1 MVVFCSCCGRD
12 FAEALDLA
20 NHTSRPNSICGGAL
34 GLGVVQQHERLLAD
48 ARAAQVAVSNAPAI
62 AAMEK
67 DRRQQHRDDTRAA
80 MLQKLQ
86 VQRFGKLRGAPSI
99 ADGKALVAT
108 AVQQIKPE
116 LMRRIAPMLKEG
128 ERSVDLLR
136 AVVNETCDVFGQLQL
151 TEHDLLPIL
160 SEKGEMAAH
169 AKDLHDTMVHA
180 VERELGWRELRSH
193 DAEGVGFGR
202 MRKRRSFCYDV
213 PVDATL
219 RRLLQCDARAWEQ
232 VKSASQRWGSVRDGA
247 SGSETI
253 LFDIPDAEYFRN
265 HPELGIQADPT
276 DRRIRLAFILYYDGL
291 GTTNAIGAFAHK
303 HSLGLFYYALVNLDP
318 SIRMALPYI
327 QLVTVVYE
335 SDIKHFGME
344 LIISGPLDEDEE
356 TGTSFGAAM
365 RRLGRP
371 EGIQLSVRGPPGG
384 PVYVSQAF
392 RGWLVLVAADHPAA
406 AKMFGY
412 KEIGGKLPCRGC
424 NWDQGTSAQEA
435 PAAYG
440 RPSSFLN
447 NSLCFWG
454 LRDENSLAVVQKDLE
469 ALGAEASM
477 ALRNT
482 QVLTPAGY
490 KDEIAALP
498 VVPRDLNGEPT
509 GGGAIG
515 PTGFRRPQHS
525 SRYFH
530 GGVHSPL
537 RMPHA
542 PLTAPQDLMHTI
554 FEGIAKLELAAF
566 LYMAIT
572 KYSWFTRLEL
582 NAAISAFDWG
592 RGAKP
597 DDIQPSALEGSKG
610 HVPKAGCHVHYHS
623 GVMKNFMLHSER
635 FFTELFVQKGLV
647 AILNGSSDRATP
659 WLSWLQLVK
668 VTVLTLK
675 YSYTMAEVRQL
686 DESIVEHQRIFTSIN
701 EYELLYKPKHHF
713 TTHLPHDIVMYGP
726 LRHFWCFRFEAMNQ
740 VIKLIAQGSNYMNLN
755 KRIADYWCFKS
766 AADYKSGKLSS
777 WGQPQIT
784 SSAESQL
791 VERFAGD
798 IDPSAAIIFRDYF
811 PLETSLMI
819 AAVREL
825 VYAGDTYSTQ
835 SWILAQGHL
844 DMHPRLA
851 QVLDIW
857 EVNNGF
863 FFTVELFSDVLV
875 MSSSITMV
883 NMKVTLPLPQGNI
896 LVFSATSVLMQPV
909 RYAER
914 QDGTADV
921 SLLL

>member
-1 MVVFCSCCGRD
+1 VGYKGGVQGGAAKRLWNSLTVLVASSRKRCAIEYLTPAIFFSVTHSYFGGFCFGPPTRRAATTRLLLYIYMVVFCSCCGRD

-291 GTTNAIGAFAHK
+291 GTSHN
-303 HSLGLFYYALVNLDP
+303 
-318 SIRMALPYI
+318 
-327 QLVTVVYE
+327 
-335 SDIKHFGME
+335 
-344 LIISGPLDEDEE
+344 
-356 TGTSFGAAM
+356 
-365 RRLGRP
+365 
-371 EGIQLSVRGPPGG
+371 
-384 PVYVSQAF
+384 
-392 RGWLVLVAADHPAA
+392 
-406 AKMFGY
+406 
-412 KEIGGKLPCRGC
+412 
-424 NWDQGTSAQEA
+424 
-435 PAAYG
+435 
-440 RPSSFLN
+440 
-447 NSLCFWG
+447 
-454 LRDENSLAVVQKDLE
+454 
-469 ALGAEASM
+469 
-477 ALRNT
+477 
-482 QVLTPAGY
+482 
-490 KDEIAALP
+490 
-498 VVPRDLNGEPT
+498 
-509 GGGAIG
+509 
-515 PTGFRRPQHS
+515 
-525 SRYFH
+525 
-530 GGVHSPL
+530 
-537 RMPHA
+537 
-542 PLTAPQDLMHTI
+542 
-554 FEGIAKLELAAF
+554 
-566 LYMAIT
+566 
-572 KYSWFTRLEL
+572 
-582 NAAISAFDWG
+582 
-592 RGAKP
+592 
-597 DDIQPSALEGSKG
+597 
-610 HVPKAGCHVHYHS
+610 
-623 GVMKNFMLHSER
+623 
-635 FFTELFVQKGLV
+635 
-647 AILNGSSDRATP
+647 
-659 WLSWLQLVK
+659 
-668 VTVLTLK
+668 
-675 YSYTMAEVRQL
+675 
-686 DESIVEHQRIFTSIN
+686 
-701 EYELLYKPKHHF
+701 
-713 TTHLPHDIVMYGP
+713 
-726 LRHFWCFRFEAMNQ
+726 
-740 VIKLIAQGSNYMNLN
+740 
-755 KRIADYWCFKS
+755 
-766 AADYKSGKLSS
+766 
-777 WGQPQIT
+777 
-784 SSAESQL
+784 
-791 VERFAGD
+791 
-798 IDPSAAIIFRDYF
+798 
-811 PLETSLMI
+811 
-819 AAVREL
+819 
-825 VYAGDTYSTQ
+825 
-835 SWILAQGHL
+835 
-844 DMHPRLA
+844 
-851 QVLDIW
+851 
-857 EVNNGF
+857 
-863 FFTVELFSDVLV
+863 
-875 MSSSITMV
+875 
-883 NMKVTLPLPQGNI
+883 QGNI